1 MDRSAE
7 VQVDQLAAAQV
18 VAVQVEAGAQ
28 AVAVQVEAGVQAD
41 RRDVKLSFMSR
52 IPERI
57 LVFKEP
63 EKQIL
68 L

>member
-1 MDRSAE
+1 M
-7 VQVDQLAAAQV
+7 DQLAAAQV
-18 VAVQVEAGAQ
+18 VLVQVEEAGAQ

-41 RRDVKLSFMSR
+41 RRDVKLSFKPR

-63 EKQIL
+63 EKQIML
-68 L
+68 